1 MTHQPTP
8 VDTGAAEP
16 SGPQD
21 LRPETWRHI
30 MKRTTREFGFDDLPD
45 AAAALTYY
53 GVLSIFPALIA
64 VVAGLVVFGDGD
76 ASIRAVL
83 GILQDAFPDASLDG
97 IEQALGELARGSG
110 WFALIFGV
118 ALTIWTLSRY
128 VGAFSRSMNRIYEI
142 DEGRGFSI
150 LKPQQL
156 LISVVFAVLLGV
168 MGCMLLVSGRVADA
182 VGTAIGVGEP
192 WIGLW
197 SIVKWPILVLL
208 AVVVI
213 GLLYYSTPNVHQRR
227 FRWLSMGALLAL
239 TTMVVSSALFFIY
252 ILNFSNYGRI
262 YGSLAGAL
270 IFLIWLWI
278 ANLALLFGAE
288 FDSEVERG
296 RQLQSGLAA
305 EETLLMPPRST
316 ALAEKRAA
324 RAEADVAEG
333 RGIRDDTAPRE
344 PKDLDSRES
353 SQSLSPPVELVLA
366 CADPVHD
373 QSATSGMSSPVL
385 AGVGLGADAGVLHL
399 LAEPRAS
406 RARGRARGRSRRSPG
421 G

>member
-1 MTHQPTP
+1 MTQH
-8 VDTGAAEP
+8 DTRGIDPDVEP

-21 LRPETWRHI
+21 LRRETWRYI

-64 VVAGLVVFGDGD
+64 VVAGFVVFGDGD
-76 ASIRAVL
+76 GSITSVL
-83 GILQDAFPDASLDG
+83 GILKDAFPGTD
-97 IEQALGELARGSG
+97 LGEIEDALAQLADSSG
-110 WFALIFGV
+110 WFALVFGV
-118 ALTIWTLSRY
+118 VLTIWTVSRY
-128 VGAFSRSMNRIYEI
+128 VGAFSRAMNRIYEV
-142 DEGRGFSI
+142 DEGRGFTI

-168 MGCMLLVSGRVADA
+168 MGCMLIVSGPVADA
-182 VGTAIGVGEP
+182 VGTALGIGEP
-192 WIGLW
+192 WLGLW
-197 SIVKWPILVLL
+197 SILKWPILVLL
-208 AVVVI
+208 AIVVI

-270 IFLIWLWI
+270 IFFIWLWI

-296 RQLQSGLAA
+296 RQLQSGIAA
-305 EETLLMPPRST
+305 EENLRMPPRTT

-333 RGIRDDTAPRE
+333 RGIRYDSAPRA
-344 PKDLDSRES
+344 PKG
-353 SQSLSPPVELVLA
+353 V
-366 CADPVHD
+366 DPRD
-373 QSATSGMSSPVL
+373 
-385 AGVGLGADAGVLHL
+385 
-399 LAEPRAS
+399 
-406 RARGRARGRSRRSPG
+406 
-421 G
+421 